1 MPDLT
6 AGAAQT
12 TITPPSQGTL
22 LLGALQRSTGVHD
35 DLYARAVV
43 LARGA
48 QRVAIVTL
56 DLVGLDAALVER
68 LRTAVRQQT
77 GLPASHVLL
86 NCSHTHSAPFTIPWS
101 VLGCE
106 TFEQEAAPWRDELV
120 DRVADTVRAAAS
132 RLEPATLRFA
142 REPVQI
148 GSNRRLPTDDGVRMK
163 PNPDGPVV
171 PWTDVLRVDGAGR
184 RAIAVLFSHAAHPVI
199 VHGASTLI
207 SADYPGYAVRAV
219 RERLGGDV
227 VALFAQGCGAN
238 INADPLRGG
247 FEAAQHAGTI
257 LGTAATKAALR
268 AQAIEVDRLH
278 VRTTEVALP
287 FQPAPPEDEVQRAL
301 DAARQRLDDLQRT
314 GATPLAVWYEQD
326 NVRVYEEL
334 LDIARR
340 GQRRAL
346 TFEMQAMALGRDLC
360 LLGLSHEPFA
370 EYQLAADRLSPFAHT
385 MVLGYCSRC
394 ESYIPCTWDFAAGGY
409 ETTAVPAAGAPLRYR
424 HRLTLEPDVEAR
436 VKAAMEELLTH
447 LADHAG

>member
-12 TITPPSQGTL
+12 TVTPPAQGTL

-35 DLYARAVV
+35 DLYARALV
-43 LARGA
+43 LAHGD
-48 QRVAIVTL
+48 QRVVIVTL
-56 DLVGLDAALVER
+56 DLVGLDAALADR

-101 VLGCE
+101 VQGFE
-106 TFEQEAAPWRDELV
+106 TFEQEAGPWRDELV
-120 DRVADTVRAAAS
+120 DKVADTVRVAIS
-132 RLEPATLRFA
+132 RLAPATLRFA

-148 GSNRRLPTDDGVRMK
+148 GSNRRLPTDQGVHMK

-171 PWTDVLRVDGAGR
+171 PWTDVLRVDGADRG
-184 RAIAVLFSHAAHPVI
+184 AIAVLFSHAAHPVI

-219 RERLGGDV
+219 RERLGDDV
-227 VALFAQGCGAN
+227 IALFAQGCGAN
-238 INADPLRGG
+238 INADPLCGG
-247 FEAAQHAGTI
+247 FDAAQHAGTI

-278 VRTTEVALP
+278 VRSIEVALP
-287 FQPAPPEDEVQRAL
+287 FQPAPPEDEVRHCL
-301 DAARQRLDDLQRT
+301 DTARQQIDDLQRT
-314 GATPLAVWYEQD
+314 GATPLAVWYAQD
-326 NVRVYEEL
+326 NVRAYEEL

-346 TFEMQAMALGRDLC
+346 TFEMQALALGRDLC

-370 EYQLAADRLSPFAHT
+370 QYQLAADGLSPFAHT
-385 MVLGYCSRC
+385 MVLGYCNRC
-394 ESYIPCTWDFAAGGY
+394 ESYIPCTRDVAAGGY
-409 ETTAVPAAGAPLRYR
+409 ETAAVPTAGAPLRYR

-436 VKAAMEELLTH
+436 VTDAMGALLNE